1 MRRAQP
7 TPTRRRR
14 QVRVRT
20 VRRARPR
27 PRDQAPAQR
36 RQTTAGAQTT
46 VVAPMMAP
54 AALPASTRAVPRAR
68 RVPQASTS
76 QVPVSREV
84 RALHAAL
91 GIMLQPRARHRARL
105 AQPERQQRTLA
116 RTFVLRA
123 LVGSIHRRLA
133 PRGARAA
140 WRAHISHR
148 REVHEKVPTRVTL
161 ILLF

>member
-1 MRRAQP
+1 MQQAHARTARWVSIPTLAQALALWA
-7 TPTRRRR
+7 TTIRL
-14 QVRVRT
+14 QLTT
-20 VRRARPR
+20 VAAR
-27 PRDQAPAQR
+27 
-36 RQTTAGAQTT
+36 TT

-84 RALHAAL
+84 RALHAAR
-91 GIMLQPRARHRARL
+91 GTMLQPRGRRRARL

-123 LVGSIHRRLA
+123 LVESIRLRLA

-140 WRAHISHR
+140 WLAHISHR
-148 REVHEKVPTRVTL
+148 REVHERVPTRVTL